1 MTDNDGTEDF
11 RKSAAFLNELDDG
24 LPPER
29 PQPKRGRKSVRRARI
44 RERGLFGMQ
53 PGQAFLISAMIFIFV
68 CLAGFAVMV
77 FMEKMTLP
85 F

>member
-1 MTDNDGTEDF
+1 MTENKGTEDF
-11 RKSAAFLNELDDG
+11 RKSAAFLDELDDG

-29 PQPKRGRKSVRRARI
+29 PRRRRKSVRRAWNQ
-44 RERGLFGMQ
+44 ERGLFGMQ

-68 CLAGFAVMV
+68 CLAGFAIMM
-77 FMEKMTLP
+77 FLEKMTLP